1 LPIKKHYFSKLLQL
15 CVFFQVYAFDDDGPS
30 ISEADERV
38 RNLTLL
44 TKNVLE
50 HYQNPDPVG
59 LPDAIKPPYSD
70 PEPIPDTQGALWSMN
85 NSTMKG
91 HSKFRLKKLYVNLVD
106 LQACYLGIFH
116 HLIF

>member
-1 LPIKKHYFSKLLQL
+1 MFN
-15 CVFFQVYAFDDDGPS
+15 FQDYAFDDEGPTL
-30 ISEADERV
+30 SEDNERIL
-38 RNLTLL
+38 NLTLL

-59 LPDAIKPPYSD
+59 LPEAITPPYSD
-70 PEPIPDTQGALWSMN
+70 PEPIPDTDSSLWSLY

-106 LQACYLGIFH
+106 LQVYRARK
-116 HLIF
+116 

>member
-1 LPIKKHYFSKLLQL
+1 L
-15 CVFFQVYAFDDDGPS
+15 
-30 ISEADERV
+30 
-38 RNLTLL
+38 NLTLL

-59 LPDAIKPPYSD
+59 LPEAITPPYSD
-70 PEPIPDTQGALWSMN
+70 PEPIPDTDSPLWSLN

-106 LQACYLGIFH
+106 LQVYRVRKYLSSIH
-116 HLIF
+116 